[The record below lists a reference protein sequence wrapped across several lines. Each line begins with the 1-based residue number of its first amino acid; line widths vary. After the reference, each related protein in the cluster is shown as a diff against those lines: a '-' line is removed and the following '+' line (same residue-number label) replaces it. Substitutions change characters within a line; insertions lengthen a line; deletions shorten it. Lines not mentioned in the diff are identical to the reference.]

1 LFSTLL
7 AAFQL
12 ALSKWTGKDD
22 ILVGTPVANR
32 SKVSTHQTMGYFA
45 GNVPLR
51 GRVDSN
57 QTFQDRVREVHE
69 TSVECFGHAM
79 PFAEIAARLG
89 DKPAQM
95 RHTIYDVR
103 FALQNH
109 PVPDMVVPRVSAKL
123 RMRSTGTPR
132 FDLGCEI
139 TEMGAELEVV
149 WLFQPDMFSKVGI
162 AELNEML
169 LAILTIVC
177 RSPDSRAS
185 SLSV

>member
-1 LFSTLL
+1 L
-7 AAFQL
+7 A
-12 ALSKWTGKDD
+12 
-22 ILVGTPVANR
+22 
-32 SKVSTHQTMGYFA
+32 
-45 GNVPLR
+45 
-51 GRVDSN
+51 
-57 QTFQDRVREVHE
+57 DRIREVHK
-69 TSVECFGHAM
+69 TSVECFGNAM
-79 PFAEIAARLG
+79 PFAELAPLVGGRSGNA
-89 DKPAQM
+89 

-149 WLFQPDMFSKVGI
+149 WLFQPDMFSKSSM

-169 LAILTIVC
+169 LAVLTIVC
-177 RSPDSRAS
+177 RSPDSRTSA
-185 SLSV
+185 LSV